1 MMFTVSAWL
10 RTEDTRGRVDLW
22 LLAYSDEAGTQNV
35 DEIPLSRYNIVDERR
50 VAVPMEPD
58 ADWHHYSARTLRLP
72 PIARSFRIALRHRGL
87 DSGGTNQTYMD
98 DVQVRRVW
106 EYEATLDPDFE
117 RIRHHAESES
127 DWFAGNTD
135 WSVYWGGGPVWPEH
149 FETSRA
155 SPAVWEAGQL
165 ELEGTAAVVS
175 RMIPYGGDAIRV
187 ELSYSMDRVAHSGE
201 ERTLAYLV
209 GFAEDEYA
217 THIPLLRDNGS
228 SGARNRVLSI
238 GDATHQI
245 PEAQCVDHLQI
256 WLVNSPSTSGTV
268 TFDRVSLTLQRD
280 EPAGGDYL
288 IDRSQADVTVD
299 LSSRG
304 VPFQPPAMG
313 FNASYARSIVGV
325 YRQAGFESAA
335 APAQSPDPDIRPVR
349 AFDYVRFMGLY
360 QAADDDGE
368 ALLEGDFS
376 SIDARIELA
385 LDNGL
390 LPLLDVGSPPRILDS
405 PDSIFEGDVAWWND
419 NPLGDPDAF
428 YELSYQL
435 ATHLLERYGDQVA
448 DWRFVVH
455 NEPNA
460 FGYFEGSLDDY
471 LLMFDNA
478 LAAFQAAGRGWGD
491 GEFRFQFGGPAWA
504 GGPSFDSFLDHCARG
519 VSYATGE
526 QACAG
531 LTFLDWHLYTGKR
544 SPDFGAIESKLAQ
557 LEWLLER
564 HGFTGSN
571 RPDVMLS
578 EFGVGS
584 AIGLNAPDDPRD
596 FGNRSAAAAFLVR
609 GALLLNRSGIDQ
621 IVVHSMQEQQTDDPP
636 DGFGDR
642 VDFLARNG
650 LVTIGRLH
658 KPSLVGLHI
667 LAQLPDDVL
676 SMQALS
682 SNEPVSVE
690 AFLDPRDDSVFLLL
704 TNYEDQFTESWNHTD
719 WASSSPTYLEYD
731 TTVNIT
737 FSGPSGH
744 YAISRLQVDSS
755 RHNTYTEFLANLDA
769 PAAPPMS
776 GLQLNWEHLPLIWS
790 TADGELNLNLP
801 NHSVSLIRFRPT
813 VASVPADPLDSP
825 EADAGYDDAEPARV
839 VEMGQDTGDP
849 VSDTGPRFADQDV
862 SGQDSGYH
870 TEVHFDAIT
879 SEELFPEVEEDG
891 GSPSEADLPMGPQA
905 CGCAATG
912 QGRPGRRFAVALFLL
927 AAAGFRRTR
936 QR

>member
-1 MMFTVSAWL
+1 MPDLTLDQPTSAVRLDKRVVRLEPMRKRITTLTLLSLLFAVRAGAADDCEVVSRCDACGAAGPSNLLLDGSFEGGLGDWILVRGGGEAVAEVDAPHGGQVARLQGSWAKLESPPIPYEPGMMFTVSAWL

-349 AFDYVRFMGLY
+349 AFD
-360 QAADDDGE
+360 
-368 ALLEGDFS
+368 
-376 SIDARIELA
+376 
-385 LDNGL
+385 
-390 LPLLDVGSPPRILDS
+390 
-405 PDSIFEGDVAWWND
+405 
-419 NPLGDPDAF
+419 
-428 YELSYQL
+428 
-435 ATHLLERYGDQVA
+435 
-448 DWRFVVH
+448 
-455 NEPNA
+455 
-460 FGYFEGSLDDY
+460 
-471 LLMFDNA
+471 
-478 LAAFQAAGRGWGD
+478 
-491 GEFRFQFGGPAWA
+491 
-504 GGPSFDSFLDHCARG
+504 
-519 VSYATGE
+519 
-526 QACAG
+526 
-531 LTFLDWHLYTGKR
+531 
-544 SPDFGAIESKLAQ
+544 
-557 LEWLLER
+557 
-564 HGFTGSN
+564 
-571 RPDVMLS
+571 
-578 EFGVGS
+578 
-584 AIGLNAPDDPRD
+584 
-596 FGNRSAAAAFLVR
+596 
-609 GALLLNRSGIDQ
+609 
-621 IVVHSMQEQQTDDPP
+621 
-636 DGFGDR
+636 
-642 VDFLARNG
+642 
-650 LVTIGRLH
+650 
-658 KPSLVGLHI
+658 
-667 LAQLPDDVL
+667 
-676 SMQALS
+676 
-682 SNEPVSVE
+682 
-690 AFLDPRDDSVFLLL
+690 
-704 TNYEDQFTESWNHTD
+704 
-719 WASSSPTYLEYD
+719 
-731 TTVNIT
+731 
-737 FSGPSGH
+737 
-744 YAISRLQVDSS
+744 
-755 RHNTYTEFLANLDA
+755 
-769 PAAPPMS
+769 
-776 GLQLNWEHLPLIWS
+776 
-790 TADGELNLNLP
+790 
-801 NHSVSLIRFRPT
+801 
-813 VASVPADPLDSP
+813 
-825 EADAGYDDAEPARV
+825 
-839 VEMGQDTGDP
+839 
-849 VSDTGPRFADQDV
+849 
-862 SGQDSGYH
+862 
-870 TEVHFDAIT
+870 
-879 SEELFPEVEEDG
+879 
-891 GSPSEADLPMGPQA
+891 
-905 CGCAATG
+905 
-912 QGRPGRRFAVALFLL
+912 
-927 AAAGFRRTR
+927 
-936 QR
+936 